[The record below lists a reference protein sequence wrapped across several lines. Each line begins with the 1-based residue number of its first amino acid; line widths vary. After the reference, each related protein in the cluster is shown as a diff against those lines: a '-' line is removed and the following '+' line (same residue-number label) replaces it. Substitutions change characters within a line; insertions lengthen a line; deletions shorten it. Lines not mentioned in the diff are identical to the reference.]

1 MKLDLKDSDLF
12 GHQIKNTRRAKL
24 LHLKHFE
31 EFLNF
36 YLFCEIS
43 FNFLKM
49 SIFYGFLNKF
59 KKKYEIN
66 LFFLKAGGFN
76 VQLWPCAGDW
86 RYCLKA
92 GDSSVKRETWHPYLN
107 FTYDFNFNICFNGQN
122 MLNSIQSKTWESI
135 QISIKFD

>member
-31 EFLNF
+31 EFFNF

-49 SIFYGFLNKF
+49 SIFYGFLNKLL
-59 KKKYEIN
+59 KKIRNQFIFSSKLEVLMSSFDPALETANIV
-66 LFFLKAGGFN
+66 LK
-76 VQLWPCAGDW
+76 L
-86 RYCLKA
+86 
-92 GDSSVKRETWHPYLN
+92 ETCIPNEY
-107 FTYDFNFNICFNGQN
+107 
-122 MLNSIQSKTWESI
+122 QS
-135 QISIKFD
+135 

>member
-24 LHLKHFE
+24 LHLKYFMG
-31 EFLNF
+31 FLNF

-49 SIFYGFLNKF
+49 SIFYGFLNKLF
-59 KKKYEIN
+59 KKYEIN
-66 LFFLKAGGFN
+66 LFFSSKLEVN
-76 VQLWPCAGDW
+76 VQLRPCAGDW

-92 GDSSVKRETWHPYLN
+92 GNLASLATRSLSFVLMRFVLRIILLPIDLV
-107 FTYDFNFNICFNGQN
+107 
-122 MLNSIQSKTWESI
+122 
-135 QISIKFD
+135 

>member
-1 MKLDLKDSDLF
+1 MKMKLDLKDSDLF

-76 VQLWPCAGDW
+76 VQL
-86 RYCLKA
+86 
-92 GDSSVKRETWHPYLN
+92 
-107 FTYDFNFNICFNGQN
+107 
-122 MLNSIQSKTWESI
+122 
-135 QISIKFD
+135 